1 MLFFFFFQRIF
12 VFQNTTLKFFSFL
25 RKRKILVFKLEIQYI
40 QNTSKTNMK
49 CTNKNTT
56 IEVPSME
63 SDEMSQITFM
73 MEQSCSIV
81 NEMQSEELK
90 PEQKKEIV
98 QMAEDKEGGIETGI
112 NSLTVIGD
120 ALGNVEVLRKM
131 MIEVLQ
137 KKLSTVS
144 KKLLESVKDPER
156 REELEKEVIVSN
168 GCDVPNLNGDQ
179 VKQLEEWTGL
189 ECGEILF
196 DSTVDNWSKETTVF
210 NERIL
215 GKKQLSFLIEDEDG
229 EKFGYYLN
237 TEVIEKYGY
246 YQETDSKS
254 FKFNL
259 QSKNEK
265 NQSHCYQSEDTFDY
279 HGIEN
284 ALCGKPGYMHFFTPK
299 RILVIQM
306 K

>member
-1 MLFFFFFQRIF
+1 MLFFFFFQEF
-12 VFQNTTLKFFSFL
+12 LFLKNTTLKFFSFL

-98 QMAEDKEGGIETGI
+98 QMAEDKEGGIEMGI
-112 NSLTVIGD
+112 NSLTIIGD

-196 DSTVDNWSKETTVF
+196 DSNADNWS
-210 NERIL
+210 R
-215 GKKQLSFLIEDEDG
+215 
-229 EKFGYYLN
+229 
-237 TEVIEKYGY
+237 
-246 YQETDSKS
+246 
-254 FKFNL
+254 
-259 QSKNEK
+259 
-265 NQSHCYQSEDTFDY
+265 C
-279 HGIEN
+279 
-284 ALCGKPGYMHFFTPK
+284 
-299 RILVIQM
+299 R
-306 K
+306 

>member
-1 MLFFFFFQRIF
+1 M
-12 VFQNTTLKFFSFL
+12 
-25 RKRKILVFKLEIQYI
+25 VFKLEIQYS

-98 QMAEDKEGGIETGI
+98 QMAEDKEGGIEMGI

-120 ALGNVEVLRKM
+120 VLGNVEGLRKM
-131 MIEVLQ
+131 MIEELQ

-196 DSTVDNWSKETTVF
+196 DSTVDDWAMRTSVF
-210 NERIL
+210 DERII
-215 GKKQLSFLIEDEDG
+215 GRKQLIFLIEDEDG

-237 TEVIEKYGY
+237 TEVIEKYDGKMK
-246 YQETDSKS
+246 QITNHL
-254 FKFNL
+254 NL
-259 QSKNEK
+259 
-265 NQSHCYQSEDTFDY
+265 
-279 HGIEN
+279 I
-284 ALCGKPGYMHFFTPK
+284 
-299 RILVIQM
+299 
-306 K
+306 